1 MKPET
6 RKLLGKIGKFV
17 LALIILGVL
26 YKAGLLDDTAKKTP
40 IEKAPP
46 APSAEQPAPAEKT
59 PAVPP
64 AAEQPAPVNEAPAKV
79 APAAKP
85 VEKKAEESRPV
96 PKGSFHGT
104 GKVVHLLPDDNEG
117 ITHQK
122 FLLRLD
128 NGQSLLVAHNTDLA
142 PRISGLKK
150 GDMVEFCGEFV
161 DNDKGGLVHWTHHD
175 PSRRHAAGWLK
186 HNGKIYE

>member
-26 YKAGLLDDTAKKTP
+26 YKASLLDDTAKKTP

-46 APSAEQPAPAEKT
+46 A
-59 PAVPP
+59 P

-85 VEKKAEESRPV
+85 VAKKAEESRPV